1 MPSTRD
7 PAYDVISSEL
17 GSHSRNLIK
26 PTQWEPRIESLIQE
40 VLANGYVIIPRA
52 FDKAEIDEAKAELTR
67 LSSSGQGGPAGTKGR
82 NAFEGFRTGRIY
94 ALLDKSRVFDKF
106 VSHPDVLALNDYF
119 LEPGYLINAFHSIS
133 IQPGEKA
140 QTLHHD
146 DGHVKVARPHAP
158 FGTASI

>member
-1 MPSTRD
+1 MPPAKH
-7 PAYDVISSEL
+7 PAYHVVSSEL
-17 GSHSRNLIK
+17 GSHNRGLTK
-26 PTQWEPRIESLIQE
+26 PTQWEPRVESLIQE

-67 LSSSGQGGPAGTKGR
+67 LASSGQGGPAGTKGR

-119 LEPGYLINAFHSIS
+119 LDPGYLINAFHSIS

-146 DGHVKVARPHAP
+146 DGHIKVARPHAP